1 MRVSPRFAQAKAPF
15 FYVANLAVRIIVCLI
30 HLNELSSN
38 MHSTQDINF
47 DITTKGAKV
56 HFEGYT
62 TLILSPSIVVVDI
75 IPGIDSL
82 MCHEYCNHKLFV
94 KKLAVANR
102 NIILS

>member
-38 MHSTQDINF
+38 MHTTQDINF

-56 HFEGYT
+56 HFESYT
-62 TLILSPSIVVVDI
+62 TLILSPSFYI
-75 IPGIDSL
+75 ITTDYPVLSL
-82 MCHEYCNHKLFV
+82 KWLLQIAHIKRFNC
-94 KKLAVANR
+94 
-102 NIILS
+102 